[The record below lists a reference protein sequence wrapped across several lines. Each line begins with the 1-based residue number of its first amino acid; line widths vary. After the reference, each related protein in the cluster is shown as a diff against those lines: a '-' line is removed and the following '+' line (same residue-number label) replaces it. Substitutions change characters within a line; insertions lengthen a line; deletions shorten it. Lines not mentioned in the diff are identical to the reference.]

1 MAAVVRLPSRSFSM
15 VMAAVLALWT
25 RQVLTAVA
33 VVVRP
38 LLGCVLV
45 TATVLARLLVMFP

>member
-1 MAAVVRLPSRSFSM
+1 MAAVARLPSRSFSM

-33 VVVRP
+33 VVVRQS
-38 LLGCVLV
+38 LGCVLV
-45 TATVLARLLVMFP
+45 TATVLARLLVVFP